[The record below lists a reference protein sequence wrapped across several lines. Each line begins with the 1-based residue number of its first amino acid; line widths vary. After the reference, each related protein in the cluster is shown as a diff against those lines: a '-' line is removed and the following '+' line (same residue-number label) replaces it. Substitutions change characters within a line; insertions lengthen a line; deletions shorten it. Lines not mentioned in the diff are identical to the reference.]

1 MLGQTKMTVDKLESN
16 IPLDISKLNSGLYFI
31 ILKALNSD
39 RTKILKFVKS

>member
-16 IPLDISKLNSGLYFI
+16 ISLYLSKLNSGLYFI

-39 RTKILKFVKS
+39 RTKIFKLVKS